1 MSLKEMQAV
10 DPRIPKSVFSVLSV
24 DRSVESRKS
33 LGGTAPK
40 NVRREAEKWLKRLGK

>member
-1 MSLKEMQAV
+1 MQAI
-10 DPRIPKSVFSVLSV
+10 DPRVPNSVLSVLSV

-40 NVRREAEKWLKRLGK
+40 NVRMQAEKWLKRLGK